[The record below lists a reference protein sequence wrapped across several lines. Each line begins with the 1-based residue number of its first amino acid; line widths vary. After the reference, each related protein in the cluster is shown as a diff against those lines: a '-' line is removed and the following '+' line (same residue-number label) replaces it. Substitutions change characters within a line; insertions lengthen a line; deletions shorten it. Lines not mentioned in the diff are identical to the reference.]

1 MALERC
7 DHCGQEVPASRFC
20 IRCGNRLDDEQP
32 ARSGI
37 SRIPG
42 GSALGR
48 GMSGVLSIDPSS
60 LSGVR
65 RAFAAAPQ
73 ESVLRPTIVSTIF
86 PQLPRSSMRA
96 FRGCLALGVAAV
108 LVLGVAKLYPV
119 ALIAGALMLPTLV
132 IIYMFDVNVFE
143 DTSLPVVLGTV
154 GWGLATGVVTA
165 LIAKAISPSGT
176 DVFTGASGGLVPVR
190 GILIPILSAVLI
202 LGGPCV
208 LLRFPRFSTVL
219 DGATFGA
226 ASAATFIGAEAIIQ
240 ALSAL
245 GNGLRP
251 PGSVLPWL
259 VQLAI
264 LAIALPLVT
273 IATMAAGAGALW
285 LKYRAPI
292 RDRSALGRLGR
303 PALALPLSVAA
314 LIVAALVQ
322 LETAPGVAL
331 VLIAIIAALGMMWL
345 RQVIHVGLLEEALL
359 IENAPVIVCANCQ
372 HHTRKGRFCEY
383 CGIAL
388 AALPASRSG
397 VQRAVTHDHP
407 DQRYDDRGQ
416 QDTDEHAAVKDP
428 GDTGSIPE
436 DRGP

>member
-1 MALERC
+1 ML
-7 DHCGQEVPASRFC
+7 S
-20 IRCGNRLDDEQP
+20 
-32 ARSGI
+32 
-37 SRIPG
+37 
-42 GSALGR
+42 R
-48 GMSGVLSIDPSS
+48 GMSGVLSMDPSS

-86 PQLPRSSMRA
+86 PKLPRSSMRA
-96 FRGCLALGVAAV
+96 FRTCLALGLAAV
-108 LVLGVAKLYPV
+108 LVLGVVKLYPV

-154 GWGLATGVVTA
+154 GWGLATGVITA
-165 LIAKAISPSGT
+165 LIAKSISPSGT
-176 DVFTGASGGLVPVR
+176 DVFTGNGGSQTLLR
-190 GILIPILSAVLI
+190 GIVIPILSAVLI
-202 LGGPCV
+202 LGGPCA
-208 LLRFPRFSTVL
+208 LLRFPRYATVL

-226 ASAATFIGAEAIIQ
+226 ASAATFIGAEVIIQ

-251 PGSVLPWL
+251 PGSVVPWL

-264 LAIALPLVT
+264 IAVALPLVT
-273 IATMAAGAGALW
+273 IGSMAAAAGALW

-303 PALALPLSVAA
+303 PPLAVPLAVVM
-314 LIVAALVQ
+314 LVVVALVQ
-322 LETAPGVAL
+322 LETSPGVAL
-331 VLIAIIAALGMMWL
+331 VIIAIIAALGMMWL

-359 IENAPVIVCANCQ
+359 IEDAPVIVCANCQ
-372 HHTRKGRFCEY
+372 HRTRKGRFCEY

-397 VQRAVTHDHP
+397 VQQAVTHDHAH
-407 DQRYDDRGQ
+407 YDDAGQ
-416 QDTDEHAAVKDP
+416 HDTDEHDAVSDPDDP
-428 GDTGSIPE
+428 GPVPE
-436 DRGP
+436 DRDL